1 MLGHASDL
9 EIIDVTGLRSL
20 YAIFQI
26 EPAFSCFET
35 GFDSR
40 VLLDFC
46 SLKEPGFVF
55 QALFFNRYR
64 DE

>member
-1 MLGHASDL
+1 VLGHASDL
-9 EIIDVTGLRSL
+9 EIIGATGLRSL

-26 EPAFSCFET
+26 EPAFSCFLS

-40 VLLDFC
+40 VLLDVC
-46 SLKEPGFVF
+46 SLKEPDFLL